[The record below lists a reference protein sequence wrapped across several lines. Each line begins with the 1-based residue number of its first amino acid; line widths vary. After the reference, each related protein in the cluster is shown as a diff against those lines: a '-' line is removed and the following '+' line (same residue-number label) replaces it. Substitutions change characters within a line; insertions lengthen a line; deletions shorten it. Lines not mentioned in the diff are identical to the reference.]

1 MNAPVIL
8 DRRRVLAGGGALIVS
23 FSLGNAFA
31 QDQTKPAAAPAPNPP
46 APTPPGSLKGAPF
59 LDSWIRIDADGSIT
73 VFTGKAELGQGFK
86 TAFQQIAAEELDVPF
101 ESLKVITAD
110 TGRTANEGYTSG
122 SNSMKDSGVAIQN
135 AAAQVRQILV
145 AEAARRLD
153 LPVERFRTENGAV
166 IASDGQRF
174 AYGEL
179 VAADML
185 HLEAQPKSKL
195 KDPATF
201 KVMGQSVPRVDIPAK
216 VTGGAAYVQD
226 MRLPGM
232 VHARV
237 VRPPSYGAQLTEC
250 DASAIEK
257 LPGVIK
263 VVRDGNFLAV
273 VAKKEFQA
281 VKAMRAL
288 SAAAKWKET
297 PGLPK
302 QDDLFQ
308 VITSLPSQDTTI
320 FQRDNQLTGGQKT
333 IEATYTRPYQA
344 HGSIG
349 PSCAV
354 AQSVN
359 DVMTVWTH
367 TQGVFPDRQGIA
379 EMLRVPPA
387 SVRLIHVEGSGCYGH
402 NGADDAA
409 ADAALI
415 ARALPG
421 TPVRVHWMREQEHAW
436 EPFGP
441 AMVTKLKASLD
452 GNGAISDW
460 NFEVWSNTH
469 SMRPGGAGSMLAAQH
484 MAQPFAVPA
493 PKPLPLPE
501 GGGDR
506 NAIPIYTF
514 PNAHVVHHFIP
525 AMPLR
530 ISAMR
535 SLGAYHNVFSIES
548 FMDELAAA
556 AGADP
561 VEFRLKHLDD
571 PRGRAV
577 IEKAAQGFG
586 WLKGQEAPQDRGF
599 GFAFA
604 RYKNLA
610 AYCAIATE
618 VEVNRET
625 GRPRLVRA
633 VAAVDSGQ
641 VVNPDGLINQIEGA
655 IVQSMSWTLY
665 ESVTFD
671 DTRITSIDWQ
681 TYPILRFNSVPESI
695 DVHIINRPGLPFL
708 GSGETGQG
716 PAAASIAN
724 AIANATGKRLRDLPL
739 SRRRIKDAIDA

>member
-23 FSLGNAFA
+23 FSLGDAFA
-31 QDQTKPAAAPAPNPP
+31 QTPPAPAAAPPPNL
-46 APTPPGSLKGAPF
+46 PGSLKGAPF

-73 VFTGKAELGQGFK
+73 AFTGKAELGQGFK
-86 TAFQQIAAEELDVPF
+86 TAFQQIAAEQLDVPF
-101 ESLKVITAD
+101 ASVKVVTAD
-110 TGRTANEGYTSG
+110 TRLTANEGYTSG
-122 SNSMKDSGVAIQN
+122 SQSMQNSGTAIQN
-135 AAAQVRQILV
+135 AAAQVRELLV
-145 AEAARRLD
+145 AEAARRLE
-153 LPVERFRTENGAV
+153 LPVENFRTENGAV
-166 IASDGQRF
+166 ISPNGERF
-174 AYGEL
+174 GYGDL
-179 VAADML
+179 VAVDML
-185 HLEAQPKSKL
+185 HVQAQPKSKL
-195 KDPATF
+195 KDPSTF
-201 KVMGQSVPRVDIPAK
+201 KIMGQPIPRVDIPAK

-237 VRPPSYGAQLTEC
+237 VRPPSYGAQLIDC
-250 DASAIEK
+250 DTGEIYA

-273 VAKKEFQA
+273 VAAKEFQA
-281 VKAMRAL
+281 IKAMNAL
-288 SAAAKWKET
+288 SAVAKWRET
-297 PGLPK
+297 AGLPK
-302 QDDLFQ
+302 QDDLPR
-308 VITSLPSQDTTI
+308 VLTSLPSQDFTI
-320 FQRDNQLTGGQKT
+320 FQQDNPSAVGTKT

-349 PSCAV
+349 PSCAI
-354 AQSVN
+354 AQFINRAV
-359 DVMTVWTH
+359 TVWTH
-367 TQGVFPDRQGIA
+367 TQGVYPDRQGIA
-379 EMLRVPPA
+379 EMLRMPLE
-387 SVRLIHVEGSGCYGH
+387 SVRCIHVEGSGCYGH

-421 TPVRVHWMREQEHAW
+421 VPVRVQWTREQEHAW

-452 GNGAISDW
+452 DQGTISDW

-484 MAQPFAVPA
+484 MAQPFAPPA
-493 PKPLPLPE
+493 PRPLPLPE

-506 NAIPIYTF
+506 NAIPIYKF
-514 PNAHVVHHFIP
+514 PNAKVVHHFIP
-525 AMPLR
+525 SMPLR

-535 SLGAYHNVFSIES
+535 ALGAYHNVFSIES
-548 FMDELAAA
+548 FMDELAGA

-571 PRGRAV
+571 PRGRDV
-577 IEKAAQGFG
+577 INKAAQAFG
-586 WLKGQEAPQDRGF
+586 WRKGQKALQDRGF

-665 ESVTFD
+665 ESVSFD

-681 TYPILRFNSVPESI
+681 TYPILRFNAVPDSVE
-695 DVHIINRPGLPFL
+695 VHIINRPGQPFL

-724 AIANATGKRLRDLPL
+724 AIADATGKRLRDLPL
-739 SRRRIKDAIDA
+739 TRKRIKDAIDA

>member
-1 MNAPVIL
+1 MNGPIL
-8 DRRRVLAGGGALIVS
+8 DRRQALAGSGALIVS
-23 FSLGNAFA
+23 FSLSQAFA
-31 QDQTKPAAAPAPNPP
+31 QDQPAPAP
-46 APTPPGSLKGAPF
+46 APKPPGSLATTPF
-59 LDSWIRIDADGSIT
+59 LNSWIRIDADGSIT
-73 VFTGKAELGQGFK
+73 VFTGKAELGQGFR

-101 ESLKVITAD
+101 ASLKVITAD
-110 TGRTANEGYTSG
+110 TGRTANEGYTAG
-122 SNSMKDSGVAIQN
+122 SHSLQDSGTAILN
-135 AAAQVRQILV
+135 AAAQVRALLV
-145 AEAARRLD
+145 AEAARRLN
-153 LPVERFRTENGAV
+153 LPVENFHTENGAV
-166 IASDGQRF
+166 IASDGQRLS
-174 AYGEL
+174 YGDL
-179 VAADML
+179 VAGDML
-185 HLEAQPKSKL
+185 HVQAQPTSKL

-201 KVMGQSVPRVDIPAK
+201 KVMGQPVPRVDIPAK

-237 VRPPSYGAQLTEC
+237 VRPPSYGAQLAEC
-250 DASAIEK
+250 DSSAVEK
-257 LPGVIK
+257 LPGVVK
-263 VVRDGNFLAV
+263 VVKDGNFLAV

-281 VKAMRAL
+281 IKAMTAL
-288 SAAAKWKET
+288 SAAATWKET
-297 PGLPK
+297 ASLPK
-302 QDDLFQ
+302 QDDLPR
-308 VITSLPSQDTTI
+308 VLTGLPSQDKTI
-320 FQRDNQLTGGQKT
+320 LQRGSSAAAGQKT
-333 IEATYTRPYQA
+333 LEATYTRPYQS

-354 AQSVN
+354 AQFA
-359 DVMTVWTH
+359 DDKMTVWTH
-367 TQGVFPDRQGIA
+367 TQGVYPDRQGIA

-387 SVRLIHVEGSGCYGH
+387 SVRCIHVEGSGCYGH

-415 ARALPG
+415 ARELPG
-421 TPVRVHWMREQEHAW
+421 VPVRVQWMREQEHAW

-441 AMVTKLKASLD
+441 AMVTKLKASVD
-452 GNGAISDW
+452 GSGAISDW

-484 MAQPFAVPA
+484 MGKPFAVPE

-506 NAIPIYTF
+506 NAIPIYNF
-514 PNAHVVHHFIP
+514 PNAKVVHHFIP
-525 AMPLR
+525 SMPVR
-530 ISAMR
+530 VSAMR
-535 SLGAYHNVFSIES
+535 ALGAYHNVFSIES
-548 FMDELAAA
+548 FMEELAGLAS
-556 AGADP
+556 ADP
-561 VEFRLKHLDD
+561 VEFRLRHLDD
-571 PRGRAV
+571 PRGREV
-577 IEKAAQGFG
+577 VEKAAQAFG
-586 WLKGQEAPQDRGF
+586 WQKGQKAAPNCGY

-610 AYCAIATE
+610 AYCAVASE

-641 VVNPDGLINQIEGA
+641 VVNPDGLINQVEGA
-655 IVQSMSWTLY
+655 ILQSMSWTLY

-681 TYPILRFNSVPESI
+681 TYPILRFNAVPDSV
-695 DVHIINRPGLPFL
+695 DVHLINRPGQPFL

-716 PAAASIAN
+716 PAAASVAN

-739 SRRRIKDAIDA
+739 TRKRIKDAIDA

>member
-8 DRRRVLAGGGALIVS
+8 DRRQVLAGGGALIVS
-23 FSLGNAFA
+23 FSLSGALA
-31 QDQTKPAAAPAPNPP
+31 QDQSAPAAAPAPS
-46 APTPPGSLKGAPF
+46 PPGSLKTSPY
-59 LDSWIRIDADGSIT
+59 LDSWIRIDSDGSIT

-101 ESLKVITAD
+101 ASLKVVTAD
-110 TGRTANEGYTSG
+110 TKLTANEGYTSG
-122 SNSMKDSGVAIQN
+122 SHSMQDSGTAIQY
-135 AAAQVRQILV
+135 AAAQARELLV
-145 AEAARRLD
+145 AEAAKRLD
-153 LPVERFRTENGAV
+153 LPAENLRTENGAV
-166 IASDGQRF
+166 IAPDGRQLG
-174 AYGEL
+174 YGDL
-179 VAADML
+179 VAADLL
-185 HLEAQPKSKL
+185 HAQAQAKSKL

-201 KVMGQSVPRVDIPAK
+201 KVMGQPIPRVDIPAK
-216 VTGGAAYVQD
+216 VTGGQAYVQD

-237 VRPPSYGAQLTEC
+237 VRPPSYGAQLTDC
-250 DASAIEK
+250 DTAAIEK
-257 LPGVIK
+257 MPGVVK

-273 VAKKEFQA
+273 VAEKEFQSI
-281 VKAMRAL
+281 KAMKAL
-288 SAAAKWKET
+288 SAAAKWQESAR
-297 PGLPK
+297 LPK
-302 QDDLFQ
+302 QDDLAN
-308 VITSLPSQDTTI
+308 VLTGLPSQDSTI
-320 FQRDNQLTGGQKT
+320 FERGNASAAGTRT
-333 IEATYTRPYQA
+333 IEATYTRPYQS

-354 AQSVN
+354 AQFS
-359 DVMTVWTH
+359 DGTMTVWTH
-367 TQGVFPDRQGIA
+367 TQGVYPDRQGIA
-379 EMLRVPPA
+379 EMLRMPPA
-387 SVRLIHVEGSGCYGH
+387 NVRCIHVEGSGCYGH

-415 ARALPG
+415 ARAIPDR
-421 TPVRVHWMREQEHAW
+421 PVRLQWMREQEHAW
-436 EPFGP
+436 EPYGP
-441 AMVTKLKASLD
+441 AMVTKLKATLD
-452 GNGAISDW
+452 DGGKIADW

-469 SMRPGGAGSMLAAQH
+469 SMRPGGAGCMLAAQH

-493 PKPLPLPE
+493 PKPIPLPE

-535 SLGAYHNVFSIES
+535 ALGAYHNVFSIES
-548 FMDELAAA
+548 FMDELADL

-571 PRGRAV
+571 PRGRDV

-586 WLKGQEAPQDRGF
+586 WEKDQMPPQDRGF

-610 AYCAIATE
+610 AYCAVASE

-625 GRPRLVRA
+625 GRARLVRA

-681 TYPILRFNSVPESI
+681 TYPILRFDAVPDRI
-695 DVHIINRPGLPFL
+695 DVHIINRPGQPFL

-716 PAAASIAN
+716 PAAAAIAN

-739 SRRRIKDAIDA
+739 TRKRIKDAIDA

>member
-1 MNAPVIL
+1 MNASVIL

-23 FSLGNAFA
+23 FSLSDAFA
-31 QDQTKPAAAPAPNPP
+31 QDQVPAAAPASK
-46 APTPPGSLKGAPF
+46 PPGSLATAPF

-73 VFTGKAELGQGFK
+73 AFTGKAELGQGFK

-110 TGRTANEGYTSG
+110 TSRTANEGYTSG
-122 SNSMKDSGVAIQN
+122 SHSMQDSGTAIQS
-135 AAAQVRQILV
+135 AAAQVRELVV
-145 AEAARRLD
+145 AEAARRLG
-153 LPVERFRTENGAV
+153 LPAENLRTENGAV
-166 IASDGQRF
+166 ISPDGRRLS
-174 AYGEL
+174 YGDL
-179 VAADML
+179 VASDML
-185 HLEAQPKSKL
+185 HVQAQPKSKL

-201 KVMGQSVPRVDIPAK
+201 KVMGQPVPRVDIPAK

-226 MRLPGM
+226 MRLPRM

-237 VRPPSYGAQLTEC
+237 VRPPSYGAQLTDC
-250 DASAIEK
+250 DTSTVEK
-257 LPGVIK
+257 LPGVVK
-263 VVRDGNFLAV
+263 VIRDGNFLAV
-273 VAKKEFQA
+273 AAKKEFQSI
-281 VKAMRAL
+281 KAMNAL

-297 PGLPK
+297 ASLPK
-302 QDDLFQ
+302 QYDLLG
-308 VITSLPSQDTTI
+308 VLTSLPSQDLTI
-320 FQRDNQLTGGQKT
+320 FERSNPSAIGQKT
-333 IEATYTRPYQA
+333 LEATYTRPYQA

-354 AQSVN
+354 AQFI
-359 DVMTVWTH
+359 DGAMTVWTH
-367 TQGVFPDRQGIA
+367 TQGVYPDRQAIA
-379 EMLRVPPA
+379 EMLRMPPA
-387 SVRLIHVEGSGCYGH
+387 SVRCIHVEGSGCYGH

-421 TPVRVHWMREQEHAW
+421 TPVRVQWMREQEHAW

-452 GNGAISDW
+452 GSGAISDW

-469 SMRPGGAGSMLAAQH
+469 SMRPGGAGAMLAAQH
-484 MAQPFAVPA
+484 MAQSFAVPA

-506 NAIPIYTF
+506 NAIPIYKF
-514 PNAHVVHHFIP
+514 SNAHVVHHFIP
-525 AMPLR
+525 AMPVR

-535 SLGAYHNVFSIES
+535 ALGAYHNVFSIES
-548 FMDELAAA
+548 FMDELADAV
-556 AGADP
+556 GADP
-561 VEFRLKHLDD
+561 VEFRLKHLED
-571 PRGRAV
+571 PRGRDV

-586 WLKGQEAPQDRGF
+586 WKMGQKARGDRGF

-610 AYCAIATE
+610 AYCAIASE

-641 VVNPDGLINQIEGA
+641 VVNPDGLINQVEGA
-655 IVQSMSWTLY
+655 VLQSMSWTLY
-665 ESVTFD
+665 EAVTFD

-681 TYPILRFNSVPESI
+681 TYPILRFNAVPDSI
-695 DVHIINRPGLPFL
+695 EVHIINRPGQPFL
-708 GSGETGQG
+708 GSGEIGQG

-724 AIANATGKRLRDLPL
+724 AIANATGKRLRNLPL
-739 SRRRIKDAIDA
+739 TRKRIKDAMNA

>member
-23 FSLGNAFA
+23 FSLTGAFA
-31 QDQTKPAAAPAPNPP
+31 QQQDAPAAAPAPSPH
-46 APTPPGSLKGAPF
+46 GSLKTSPY
-59 LDSWIRIDADGSIT
+59 LDAWIRIDADGGIT

-86 TAFQQIAAEELDVPF
+86 TAFQQIAAEELDVAF
-101 ESLKVITAD
+101 GSLKVVTAD
-110 TGRTANEGYTSG
+110 TKVTANEGYTSG
-122 SNSMKDSGVAIQN
+122 SNSMKDSGTAIQN
-135 AAAQVRQILV
+135 AAAQARELLL
-145 AEAARRLD
+145 AEAANRLG
-153 LPVERFRTENGAV
+153 LSVETLWTADGAV
-166 IASDGQRF
+166 IAPDGKRLS
-174 AYGEL
+174 YGEL
-179 VAADML
+179 VRDDML
-185 HLEAQPKSKL
+185 HVQAQPKSKL

-201 KVMGQSVPRVDIPAK
+201 KIIGRPVPRVDIPAK

-232 VHARV
+232 VHARI

-250 DASAIEK
+250 ETTAVEK
-257 LPGVIK
+257 LPGVVK

-273 VAKKEFQA
+273 VAEKEFQSI
-281 VKAMRAL
+281 KAMNAL
-288 SAAAKWKET
+288 AAAAKWQET
-297 PGLPK
+297 ASLPK
-302 QDDLFQ
+302 QDDLLA
-308 VITSLPSQDTTI
+308 VLTSLPAQTSTI
-320 FQRDNQLTGGQKT
+320 FERGKSQATSQKT
-333 IEATYTRPYQA
+333 LEATYTRPYQA

-354 AQSVN
+354 AQLI
-359 DVMTVWTH
+359 DGAMTVWTH

-379 EMLRVPPA
+379 EMLRMPPA

-421 TPVRVHWMREQEHAW
+421 RPVRVQWMREQEHAW

-452 GNGAISDW
+452 GNGKIADW
-460 NFEVWSNTH
+460 HFDVWSNTH

-484 MAQPFAVPA
+484 MAQPFAVPT
-493 PKPLPLPE
+493 PRPLPLPE

-506 NAIPIYTF
+506 NAIPIYAF
-514 PNAHVVHHFIP
+514 PNAQVVHHFIP
-525 AMPLR
+525 AMPIR

-535 SLGAYHNVFSIES
+535 ALGAYHNVFSIES
-548 FMDELAAA
+548 FMDELAGLAD
-556 AGADP
+556 ADP
-561 VEFRLKHLDD
+561 VEFRLKHLEDQ
-571 PRGRAV
+571 RGRAV
-577 IEKAAQGFG
+577 IEKAAQSFG
-586 WLKGQEAPQDRGF
+586 WKRGQRAPQDRGF

-610 AYCAIATE
+610 AYCAIASE

-681 TYPILRFNSVPESI
+681 TYPILRFDAVPDSI
-695 DVHIINRPGLPFL
+695 EVHIIDRPGQPFL

-724 AIANATGKRLRDLPL
+724 AVANATGKRLRNLPL
-739 SRRRIKDAIDA
+739 TRKRIKQAIDA

>member
-23 FSLGNAFA
+23 FSLTSAFA
-31 QDQTKPAAAPAPNPP
+31 QDQAPPAAAPPK
-46 APTPPGSLKGAPF
+46 PPGSLATTPY
-59 LDSWIRIDADGSIT
+59 LDAWIRIDADGSIT

-86 TAFQQIAAEELDVPF
+86 TAFQQIAAEELDVSF
-101 ESLKVITAD
+101 ENLNVVTAD
-110 TGRTANEGYTSG
+110 TKLTANEGYTSG
-122 SNSMKDSGVAIQN
+122 SHSMQDSGTAIQN
-135 AAAQVRQILV
+135 AAAQVHALLV
-145 AEAARRLD
+145 AEAAKRLD
-153 LPVERFRTENGAV
+153 LPAENLRTENGAV
-166 IASDGQRF
+166 IAPDGRRLT
-174 AYGEL
+174 YGAL
-179 VAADML
+179 VAADMM
-185 HLEAQPKSKL
+185 HVQAQPKSAL
-195 KDPATF
+195 KDPAAF
-201 KVMGQSVPRVDIPAK
+201 KLIGQPVPRVDIPAK

-232 VHARV
+232 VHARI

-250 DASAIEK
+250 DSSAVEK
-257 LPGVIK
+257 LPGVVK

-273 VAKKEFQA
+273 VAEKEFQS
-281 VKAMRAL
+281 VKAMNAL
-288 SAAAKWKET
+288 SAAASWKET
-297 PGLPK
+297 ASLPK
-302 QDDLFQ
+302 QDDLPN
-308 VITSLPSQDTTI
+308 VLTHLPSQDFTI
-320 FQRDNQLTGGQKT
+320 FERSDPSVSGKQTV
-333 IEATYTRPYQA
+333 EAIYTRPYQA

-354 AQSVN
+354 AHFV
-359 DVMTVWTH
+359 DGAMTVWTH
-367 TQGVFPDRQGIA
+367 TQGVYPDRQAIA
-379 EMLRVPPA
+379 EMLRMPPA
-387 SVRLIHVEGSGCYGH
+387 NIRVIHVEGAGCYGH

-421 TPVRVHWMREQEHAW
+421 RPVRVQWTREQEHAW

-441 AMVTKLKASLD
+441 AMVTRLKASLD
-452 GNGAISDW
+452 GNGKIADW
-460 NFEVWSNTH
+460 NFEVFSNTH
-469 SMRPGGAGSMLAAQH
+469 SMRPGGAGAMLAAQQ
-484 MAQPFAVPA
+484 MAQSFAVPA
-493 PKPLPLPE
+493 PKPIPLPE

-514 PNAHVVHHFIP
+514 ANAHVVHHFIP
-525 AMPLR
+525 TMPLR
-530 ISAMR
+530 ISSMR
-535 SLGAYHNVFSIES
+535 ALGAYHNVFSIES
-548 FMDELAAA
+548 FMDELAGL
-556 AGADP
+556 AGVDP

-571 PRGRAV
+571 QRGRDV

-586 WLKGQEAPQDRGF
+586 WKRDQRPPQDRGY

-610 AYCAIATE
+610 AYCAIASE

-625 GRPRLVRA
+625 GQPRLVRA
-633 VAAVDSGQ
+633 VAAVDAGQ

-655 IVQSMSWTLY
+655 IMQSMSWTLY

-681 TYPILRFNSVPESI
+681 TYPILRFNSVPERI
-695 DVHIINRPGLPFL
+695 DVHIINHPGQPFL

-724 AIANATGKRLRDLPL
+724 AIASATGKRLRDLPL
-739 SRRRIKDAIDA
+739 TRKRIKDAIDA

>member
-1 MNAPVIL
+1 MAGDRAPAEAGRSAERADRPAVAGHDHL
-8 DRRRVLAGGGALIVS
+8 HAEQSVGRRR
-23 FSLGNAFA
+23 
-31 QDQTKPAAAPAPNPP
+31 
-46 APTPPGSLKGAPF
+46 
-59 LDSWIRIDADGSIT
+59 
-73 VFTGKAELGQGFK
+73 
-86 TAFQQIAAEELDVPF
+86 
-101 ESLKVITAD
+101 
-110 TGRTANEGYTSG
+110 
-122 SNSMKDSGVAIQN
+122 
-135 AAAQVRQILV
+135 
-145 AEAARRLD
+145 ARR
-153 LPVERFRTENGAV
+153 
-166 IASDGQRF
+166 
-174 AYGEL
+174 
-179 VAADML
+179 
-185 HLEAQPKSKL
+185 
-195 KDPATF
+195 
-201 KVMGQSVPRVDIPAK
+201 
-216 VTGGAAYVQD
+216 
-226 MRLPGM
+226 
-232 VHARV
+232 
-237 VRPPSYGAQLTEC
+237 
-250 DASAIEK
+250 
-257 LPGVIK
+257 
-263 VVRDGNFLAV
+263 
-273 VAKKEFQA
+273 
-281 VKAMRAL
+281 
-288 SAAAKWKET
+288 
-297 PGLPK
+297 
-302 QDDLFQ
+302 
-308 VITSLPSQDTTI
+308 
-320 FQRDNQLTGGQKT
+320 

-354 AQSVN
+354 AQSV
-359 DVMTVWTH
+359 DGAMTVWTH
-367 TQGVFPDRQGIA
+367 TQGVYPDRAGIA

-421 TPVRVHWMREQEHAW
+421 VPVRVQWMREQEHAW

-452 GNGAISDW
+452 GNGAIADW

-506 NAIPIYTF
+506 NAIPIYKF
-514 PNAHVVHHFIP
+514 PNAKVVHHFIP

-535 SLGAYHNVFSIES
+535 ALGAYHNVFSIES
-548 FMDELAAA
+548 FMDELAIA

-571 PRGRAV
+571 ARGRDV
-577 IEKAAQGFG
+577 IEKAAKEFG
-586 WLKGQEAPQDRGF
+586 WQKGQKAPPDRGY

-641 VVNPDGLINQIEGA
+641 VVNPDGLTNQIEGA
-655 IVQSMSWTLY
+655 ILQSMSWTLY

-681 TYPILRFNSVPESI
+681 TYPILRFDAVPDSV
-695 DVHIINRPGLPFL
+695 DVHIINRPGQPFL

-724 AIANATGKRLRDLPL
+724 AIAERHRQAAARSAADAKADQGRDRRVRRLQGGQRAARRPVRPPGSIIPVDL
-739 SRRRIKDAIDA
+739 

>member
-23 FSLGNAFA
+23 FSLTHAFA
-31 QDQTKPAAAPAPNPP
+31 QDAAPAAAPVAK
-46 APTPPGSLKGAPF
+46 PPGSLATTPY

-73 VFTGKAELGQGFK
+73 AFTGKVELGQGFK
-86 TAFQQIAAEELDVPF
+86 TAFQQVAAEELDIPF
-101 ESLKVITAD
+101 QSLRVITAD
-110 TGRTANEGYTSG
+110 TKLTANEGYTSG
-122 SNSMKDSGVAIQN
+122 SHSMQDSATAIQY
-135 AAAQVRQILV
+135 AAAQVRELLI
-145 AEAARRLD
+145 AEAARRLE
-153 LPVERFRTENGAV
+153 LPPENLRTENGAV
-166 IASDGQRF
+166 IAPDGRRF
-174 AYGEL
+174 GYGDL

-185 HLEAQPKSKL
+185 HVQAQPTSKL

-201 KVMGQSVPRVDIPAK
+201 KVMGEPVPRVDIPAK

-237 VRPPSYGAQLTEC
+237 VRPPSYGAQLTDC
-250 DASAIEK
+250 DTSAVEK
-257 LPGVIK
+257 LPGVVK
-263 VVRDGNFLAV
+263 VIRDGNFLAV
-273 VAKKEFQA
+273 VAKKEFQSI
-281 VKAMRAL
+281 KAMAAL
-288 SAAAKWKET
+288 AAAAKWQEK
-297 PGLPK
+297 PSLPK
-302 QDDLFQ
+302 QDDLLT
-308 VITSLPSQDTTI
+308 VLTNLPSQDSTI
-320 FQRDNQLTGGQKT
+320 FQQSNPAAVGQKT
-333 IEATYTRPYQA
+333 IEATYLRPYQS

-354 AQSVN
+354 AQFS
-359 DVMTVWTH
+359 DGTMTVWTH
-367 TQGVFPDRQGIA
+367 TQGVYPDRQGIA
-379 EMLRVPPA
+379 EMLRMPPA

-421 TPVRVHWMREQEHAW
+421 APVRVQWMREQEHGW

-452 GNGAISDW
+452 GNGAIADW

-484 MAQPFAVPA
+484 MANPFAVPA

-506 NAIPIYTF
+506 NAIPIYKF

-525 AMPLR
+525 AMPVR

-535 SLGAYHNVFSIES
+535 ALGAYHNVFSIES
-548 FMDELAAA
+548 FMDELADA

-571 PRGRAV
+571 PRGRDV

-586 WLKGQEAPQDRGF
+586 WLNGQKAPQGRGY

-610 AYCAIATE
+610 AYCAIASE

-633 VAAVDSGQ
+633 VAAVDAGQ

-665 ESVTFD
+665 EAVTFD

-681 TYPILRFNSVPESI
+681 TYPILRFNAVPDSI
-695 DVHIINRPGLPFL
+695 DVHIINRPGKPFL

-739 SRRRIKDAIDA
+739 TRKKIKDAIDA